1 MENKFEIKE
10 MRECIDTLN
19 KASAAYYN
27 GGNTIMS
34 DQEWDAMF
42 DRLKKMEEETG
53 IVYPDSP
60 THSVGAP
67 VKVDELQ
74 IVKHEFPALS
84 LDKTKDIQ
92 EFPEIFKKRAA
103 GMAVVMWKLDGG
115 TIVLTYDN
123 GELIRAAT
131 RGNGEVG
138 SDITHN
144 APYIKG
150 IPMKIPY
157 KGHAR
162 SSGIHRHGS
171 ATG

>member
-92 EFPEIFKKRAA
+92 ELSLPMI
-103 GMAVVMWKLDGG
+103 M
-115 TIVLTYDN
+115 
-123 GELIRAAT
+123 
-131 RGNGEVG
+131 GN
-138 SDITHN
+138 
-144 APYIKG
+144 
-150 IPMKIPY
+150 
-157 KGHAR
+157 
-162 SSGIHRHGS
+162 
-171 ATG
+171 